1 MPRAFPMGHRHRGMG
16 YSTAQIQQIDQASV
30 LSRSRGNT
38 WYVDSAVPGGVA
50 GSGDSWGAA
59 FLTLAAAIAAAL
71 PDDLILVSPTHA
83 ENISAAGTVTVNKA
97 GLRIIGLGTGRRR
110 PTFTW
115 TATAATWLVSSASVY
130 HENLVFIGE
139 GIDAVVTM
147 MGITADDCTFNSCEF
162 QIGKISFV
170 PLLGITI
177 TGAINRFKFYNNFVH
192 GLAVANCT
200 NFIQI
205 VGGGDGHEF
214 VGNYI
219 KGNFTTTLGC
229 INNITTLCTNVLIY
243 QNVLINATAAATKV
257 AVFLTGTTGGFFD
270 NRCGI
275 GSGAAPVTMDQ
286 GHRGGNW
293 SAAAVSTDGTLV

>member
-16 YSTAQIQQIDQASV
+16 YSTVNLPQIENATV
-30 LSRSRGNT
+30 LSRQRGQT
-38 WYVDSAVPGGVA
+38 WYVDSQVPGGVA

-59 FLTLAAAIAAAL
+59 FLTLQAAINAAL
-71 PDDLILVSPTHA
+71 PDDTILVSPTHV

-97 GLRIIGLGTGRRR
+97 GVRILGLGTGRRR

-115 TATAATWLVSSASVY
+115 TATAGTWLVSSASVY
-130 HENLVFIGE
+130 MENLVFIGE

-147 MGITADDCTFNSCEF
+147 FGITASDCAFNGCEF
-162 QIGKISFV
+162 QIGKTSFV

-177 TGAINRFKFYNNFVH
+177 TGAIDRFKFYNNFVH

-219 KGNFTTTLGC
+219 KGNFTTSLGC
-229 INNITTLCTNVLIY
+229 INNITTLCTNILIA
-243 QNVLINATAAATKV
+243 QNFLVNATASATKV
-257 AVFLTGTTGGFFD
+257 AVFLTGTTGIICD
-270 NRCGI
+270 NRVGI
-275 GSGAAPVTMDQ
+275 GSGAAPFTADAA
-286 GHRGGNW
+286 HWAGNW
-293 SAAAVSTDGTLV
+293 SAAAVATNGTLV

>member
-1 MPRAFPMGHRHRGMG
+1 MAL
-16 YSTAQIQQIDQASV
+16 TNA
-30 LSRSRGNT
+30 
-38 WYVDSAVPGGVA
+38 PGGLSSFGIPVIPGANRVYTGVA
-50 GSGDSWGAA
+50 YFVNNTSGFNGSDGNSGLRPDQPLATLAKAITLVRANNDDVIYVMAGHAESLNAAA
-59 FLTLAAAIAAAL
+59 FIACA
-71 PDDLILVSPTHA
+71 T
-83 ENISAAGTVTVNKA
+83 AGFSIV
-97 GLRIIGLGTGRRR
+97 GLGNGRLR

-115 TATAATWLVSSASVY
+115 TATAATWTVSAANVAIS
-130 HENLVFIGE
+130 NLVFIGE

-147 MGITADDCTFNSCEF
+147 FGITADDCTFDSCEF
-162 QIGKISFV
+162 QIGKTSFV

-177 TGAINRFKFYNNFVH
+177 TGAINRFKFYNNRVH

-229 INNITTLCTNVLIY
+229 INNITTLCTNIFVHR
-243 QNVLINATAAATKV
+243 NTLINATASATKV
-257 AVFLTGTTGGFFD
+257 AVFLTGTTGAITD

-275 GSGAAPVTMDQ
+275 GSGAAPFSADAA
-286 GHRGGNW
+286 HWSGNW
-293 SAAAVSTDGTLV
+293 SAAAVATNGTLV